1 MENLFSNIEALSQAK
16 GIDSQVVIDAIKD
29 AIVVA
34 ARKYY
39 HTTEDLVAEVDPTS
53 GQLQVYALK
62 TVADLV
68 SDPMK
73 EVGLTEARR
82 KDSTAGVGSVIRYSM
97 PTEGLGR
104 ISAQLAKQVISQKI
118 REAERET
125 IVKEYSS
132 RLGEIVNCTIKRVE
146 GPDLLVDI
154 DRTEARLPRREQ
166 SRLESFSPG
175 DRVRVV
181 IKGIEKAGRGPAMI
195 VSRADEALVKTL
207 FEQEVPEIYDGTVQI
222 QACAREAG
230 ERTKIAVKSRDR
242 DVDAVGSC
250 VGMKGMR
257 VQSIIR
263 ELRGEKIDIIEFS
276 DDPVEMVM
284 RGLSPAL
291 VGRVAILD
299 PIERHLEAIVEDTQ
313 LSLAIGRRGQNV
325 RLAARLMGWRIDI
338 KSEEEKRQE
347 AETAMEAIVPSG
359 VPLNT
364 LLEHGLSQKSVDRV
378 VESGTETVEKL
389 ADMTPE
395 QLLEIKGIGPR
406 MVEKIQL
413 AVSSFYSQFEEAVQ
427 LAEVAESELEF
438 ALNPEPE
445 PTADLIV
452 PVSEVST
459 PVLQPPL
466 AITETSV
473 MPGLPVDGSDDKDGA
488 FETDPD
494 HDSDNMDKLLALE
507 ASELGDH
514 QTTSDTE
521 VWSDKGTD
529 EEPPAEDAPSAEEI
543 SDELNSAEE

>member
-1 MENLFSNIEALSQAK
+1 MENLFNNIEALSQAK

-39 HTTEDLVAEVDPTS
+39 HTTEDLVAEVDPKS

-62 TVADLV
+62 TVTDLV
-68 SDPMK
+68 SNPMK

-82 KDSTAGVGSVIRYSM
+82 KDSTAEVGSVIRYAK

-125 IVKEYSS
+125 IVSEYSE

-146 GPDLLVDI
+146 GPDLIVDI
-154 DRTEARLPRREQ
+154 GRTEARLPRREQ

-230 ERTKIAVKSRDR
+230 ERTKIAVRSRDR
-242 DVDAVGSC
+242 DVDAVGAC

-299 PIERHLEAIVEDTQ
+299 PIEKHLEAIVEDTQ
-313 LSLAIGRRGQNV
+313 LSLAIGKRGQNV

-359 VPLNT
+359 VPLTT

-395 QLLEIKGIGPR
+395 QLLEIKGIGPK

-413 AVSSFYSQFEEAVQ
+413 AVNSFYLQFEEAVQ
-427 LAEVAESELEF
+427 LAEVAE
-438 ALNPEPE
+438 NEPATTLFNSE
-445 PTADLIV
+445 PTIDLV
-452 PVSEVST
+452 PTVSESST

-466 AITETSV
+466 AIAETSV
-473 MPGLPVDGSDDKDGA
+473 MPGLPVEGSDDKDDP
-488 FETDPD
+488 FEIDSD
-494 HDSDNMDKLLALE
+494 RDSDNMDKLLALE
-507 ASELGDH
+507 VPELDDL

-521 VWSDKGTD
+521 DWSDKGTD
-529 EEPPAEDAPSAEEI
+529 EKSPAEDAPSAEEI